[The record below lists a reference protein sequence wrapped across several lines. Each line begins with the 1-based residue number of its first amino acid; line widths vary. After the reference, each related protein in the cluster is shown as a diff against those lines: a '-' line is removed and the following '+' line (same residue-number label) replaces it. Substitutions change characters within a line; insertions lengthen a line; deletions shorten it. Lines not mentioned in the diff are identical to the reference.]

1 MIMSPTIYTG
11 QAEATADNI
20 LILFSNLWPQLTIAN
35 FFSGLPSILALLTT
49 LASSDVSWYYT
60 NKLC

>member
-1 MIMSPTIYTG
+1 MIMSPIYTG
-11 QAEATADNI
+11 QAEATADNN
-20 LILFSNLWPQLTIAN
+20 LILFSNLWPQLTITKT
-35 FFSGLPSILALLTT
+35 FSGFPSILALLTT